1 MASQRQL
8 AAAISLVVLLYASA
22 ASAFSFNVD
31 ATTEE
36 CFYEDVQVGQ
46 TIGIMFQVTQG
57 GFLDIDIQLKAPD
70 NRIVYNAEKQTEG
83 KYSFVAHVDGEYSFC
98 FSNRMSTLTPK
109 VVSFVVTL
117 GDEPSQP
124 KGPRP
129 ADLNPLE
136 SVVQILSEG
145 VRAMYGDQEYMKMRE
160 KVHRN
165 TNESTNSRV
174 IWWSFFEVA
183 SLAALSLWEIYYVK
197 RLFEIK
203 RVGV

>member
-1 MASQRQL
+1 MRTQIIAASLL
-8 AAAISLVVLLYASA
+8 ALLYAGLTSG
-22 ASAFSFNVD
+22 FSFNVD

-70 NRIVYNAEKQTEG
+70 GRIVYNAEKQTEG

-109 VVSFVVTL
+109 VVSFIATL
-117 GDEPSQP
+117 GDEPQQP

-129 ADLNPLE
+129 ADLDPLDQA
-136 SVVQILSEG
+136 VQTLAEG
-145 VRAMYGDQEYMKMRE
+145 IRAMEGDQEYMKMRE
-160 KVHRN
+160 RVHRN

-183 SLAALSLWEIYYVK
+183 ALTALSLWEIYYVK

>member
-1 MASQRQL
+1 MRKQFFGSLLL
-8 AAAISLVVLLYASA
+8 AALYIGS
-22 ASAFSFNVD
+22 SHGFSFSVD

-36 CFYEDVQVGQ
+36 CFYEDVQIVQ
-46 TIGIMFQVTQG
+46 TIGIMFQVTEG
-57 GFLDIDIQLKAPD
+57 GFLDIDIQLKAP
-70 NRIVYNAEKQTEG
+70 NGRIVYNAEKQTEG

-109 VVSFVVTL
+109 AVSFMATL
-117 GDEPSQP
+117 GDEPQQP

-136 SVVQILSEG
+136 DVVRTLSEG
-145 VRAMYGDQEYMKMRE
+145 IHAMEGDQEYMKMRE

-174 IWWSFFEVA
+174 IWWSFFEVGV
-183 SLAALSLWEIYYVK
+183 LIALSLWEIYYVK